1 MTSLV
6 RQWLVGFDWFVL
18 AYFVMLNSLYLL
30 LVTIASLDVAR
41 TLRRLAFA
49 GHDDLFAN
57 PFTPGISV
65 LVPAF
70 NEEPVIV
77 ESVHALL
84 NLRYPEFEVIVIDD
98 GSTDGTFDRLAAVY
112 DLVETDRVIPP
123 VAPTLGQVLSVHAA
137 RNGEPLVVIRKQ
149 NAGRR
154 SDPLNVGLNAARHPL
169 VCMVDADSILD
180 HDALLRVVKPFVDDP
195 DRVVATGGVIR
206 AVNGSVVEHGRVIEP
221 RMPSGWLPRIQ
232 VLEYLRSFLLGRTG
246 WSRLGGLLIIS
257 GAFGLFRRD
266 LVLAIGGLDIDCIGE
281 DAELVARLHRHLRD
295 QRRPYRI
302 AFVAEP
308 VSWTEVPPTYGTLA
322 RQRRRWSL
330 GLAQVLRKHR
340 TMIANPRY
348 GRIGLFVL
356 PYYLLFE
363 LLGPVVELFGVAAV
377 LIGFAFGMLNVHFAI
392 LFALFAVGY
401 GVFLSI
407 AAVTVE
413 EFSFHRYHRWEDL
426 GIAVAAAV
434 LENFGYRQLHAVW
447 RIRGLIDSTRRRDVG
462 WGTMTRGGFTRA
474 AASDQVSSR

>member
-1 MTSLV
+1 VTELV
-6 RQWLVGFDWFVL
+6 GHALVGFDWFVL
-18 AYFVMLNSLYLL
+18 VYFVALNSLYLL
-30 LVTIASLDVAR
+30 LVSIASLDVTR

-65 LVPAF
+65 LVPAH
-70 NEEPVIV
+70 NEELVIV

-84 NLRYPEFEVIVIDD
+84 SLRYPEFEVIVIDD
-98 GSTDGTFDRLAAVY
+98 GSTDATFERLAAAF
-112 DLVETDRVIPP
+112 DLVETDRMIPP
-123 VAPTLGQVLSVHAA
+123 VAPAIGRVLSVHAA
-137 RNGEPLVVIRKQ
+137 RGGEPLVVIRKE

-154 SDPLNVGLNAARHPL
+154 SDPLNVGLNAARQPL

-195 DRVVATGGVIR
+195 ERTVASGGVIR
-206 AVNGSVVEHGRVIEP
+206 AVNGSVVERGRVIEP
-221 RMPSGWLPRIQ
+221 RMPSDWLARIQ

-266 LVLAIGGLDIDCIGE
+266 LVLEIGGLDLDCIGE
-281 DAELVARLHRHLRD
+281 DAELVTRLHRHLRGRR
-295 QRRPYRI
+295 QRYRI
-302 AFVAEP
+302 VFVAEP
-308 VSWTEVPPTYGTLA
+308 VSWTEVPSTYATLA

-340 TMIANPRY
+340 AMIGNLRF
-348 GRIGLFVL
+348 GRIGLVVL
-356 PYYLLFE
+356 PYYLVFE

-377 LIGFAFGMLNVHFAI
+377 ITGLILGLVNIHFAI

-413 EFSFHRYHRWEDL
+413 EFSFHRYHRWRDL
-426 GIAVAAAV
+426 GVAIAAAV
-434 LENFGYRQLHAVW
+434 LENFGYRQLHAFW
-447 RIRGLIDSTRRRDVG
+447 RLRGLIDSIKRRDVG
-462 WGTMTRGGFTRA
+462 WGTMTRAGFTTV
-474 AASDQVSSR
+474 ASEPGSSR

>member
-1 MTSLV
+1 
-6 RQWLVGFDWFVL
+6 
-18 AYFVMLNSLYLL
+18 
-30 LVTIASLDVAR
+30 
-41 TLRRLAFA
+41 
-49 GHDDLFAN
+49 
-57 PFTPGISV
+57 
-65 LVPAF
+65 
-70 NEEPVIV
+70 
-77 ESVHALL
+77 
-84 NLRYPEFEVIVIDD
+84 
-98 GSTDGTFDRLAAVY
+98 
-112 DLVETDRVIPP
+112 
-123 VAPTLGQVLSVHAA
+123 
-137 RNGEPLVVIRKQ
+137 
-149 NAGRR
+149 
-154 SDPLNVGLNAARHPL
+154 
-169 VCMVDADSILD
+169 
-180 HDALLRVVKPFVDDP
+180 
-195 DRVVATGGVIR
+195 
-206 AVNGSVVEHGRVIEP
+206 
-221 RMPSGWLPRIQ
+221 
-232 VLEYLRSFLLGRTG
+232 
-246 WSRLGGLLIIS
+246 LIIS

-266 LVLAIGGLDIDCIGE
+266 LVLEIGGLDINCIGE

-308 VSWTEVPPTYGTLA
+308 VSWTEVPPTYSTLA

-447 RIRGLIDSTRRRDVG
+447 RIRGLIDSTRRRHVG
-462 WGTMTRGGFTRA
+462 WGTMTRGGFTTA
-474 AASDQVSSR
+474 VASDPVSSR